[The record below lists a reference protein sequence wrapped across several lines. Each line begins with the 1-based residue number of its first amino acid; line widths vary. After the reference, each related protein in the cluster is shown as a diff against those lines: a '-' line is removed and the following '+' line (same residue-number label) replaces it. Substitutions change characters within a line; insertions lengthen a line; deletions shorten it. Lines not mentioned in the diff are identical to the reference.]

1 MSERLPQ
8 LSSLELISA
17 LQRAEFRIVRQK
29 AVVRMQHMDGRV
41 TTIPV
46 HSGRTIGRGLLR
58 KILRD
63 TELSREN
70 LGICFELEICLC
82 WACHQSL
89 GGDQTVWNYGFI
101 GAY

>member
-8 LSSLELISA
+8 LSSLEFIST

-29 AVVRMQHMDGRV
+29 GSHVRMQHMDGRV

-63 TELSREN
+63 TELSRE
-70 LGICFELEICLC
+70 ELRDL
-82 WACHQSL
+82 L
-89 GGDQTVWNYGFI
+89 
-101 GAY
+101 